1 MREIQRDASRSLGA
15 LSEETGVAQS
25 TLWRRLQEFEA
36 SGLIRGRVAVLDADR
51 AGCKLCVL
59 ANVSLH
65 DHTEEAVAA
74 FSNLVQRHPEIME
87 CHAVSGN
94 SDYII
99 KVRVSD
105 VEAYERFMTHNL
117 LRNPHVRSVVSSF
130 SLKEIKYATEVPLD

>member
-1 MREIQRDASRSLGA
+1 MKISDQDKRILREIQRDASRSLGA

-59 ANVSLH
+59 ASVSLH

-74 FSNLVQRHPEIME
+74 AP
-87 CHAVSGN
+87 
-94 SDYII
+94 
-99 KVRVSD
+99 
-105 VEAYERFMTHNL
+105 VEPTTPYQEEGAETTAAEVAAALTNVDDATTTEYKEDD
-117 LRNPHVRSVVSSF
+117 SSSAPPPQF
-130 SLKEIKYATEVPLD
+130 FYRYFAF